1 MKKNLFLK
9 FLILILL
16 TMCSAVSY
24 GKIKVLSIYV
34 NPMTNGY
41 KSLEDGEMLLSDDN
55 ALIMIKFVAK
65 VDGVTVKHEYVEY
78 SDFISSMNPIKTRT
92 GFTIKPE
99 KNKVYSFM
107 GTIPEGMPQARLVVD
122 YKGKQKIVELD
133 WALETGNEGEE
144 IDHYDVYF

>member
-24 GKIKVLSIYV
+24 GKTKVLSIYV

-55 ALIMIKFVAK
+55 LIMIKFVAK

>member
-24 GKIKVLSIYV
+24 GKTKVFSIYV

-55 ALIMIKFVAK
+55 GPYY
-65 VDGVTVKHEYVEY
+65 D
-78 SDFISSMNPIKTRT
+78 
-92 GFTIKPE
+92 
-99 KNKVYSFM
+99 
-107 GTIPEGMPQARLVVD
+107 
-122 YKGKQKIVELD
+122 KICCKS
-133 WALETGNEGEE
+133 
-144 IDHYDVYF
+144 

>member
-1 MKKNLFLK
+1 
-9 FLILILL
+9 
-16 TMCSAVSY
+16 MCSAVSY
-24 GKIKVLSIYV
+24 GKTKVLSIYV

-41 KSLEDGEMLLSDDN
+41 KSLENGEMLLSDDN
-55 ALIMIKFVAK
+55 ALTMIKFVAK

>member
-1 MKKNLFLK
+1 
-9 FLILILL
+9 
-16 TMCSAVSY
+16 MCSAVSY
-24 GKIKVLSIYV
+24 GKTKVLSIYV

>member
-24 GKIKVLSIYV
+24 GKTKVLSIYV

-55 ALIMIKFVAK
+55 ALTMIKFVAK

>member
-16 TMCSAVSY
+16 TICSAVSY
-24 GKIKVLSIYV
+24 GKTKVLSIYV

>member
-24 GKIKVLSIYV
+24 GKTKVLSIYV

-41 KSLEDGEMLLSDDN
+41 KSLENGEMLLSDDN
-55 ALIMIKFVAK
+55 ALTMIKFVAK

>member
-1 MKKNLFLK
+1 
-9 FLILILL
+9 
-16 TMCSAVSY
+16 
-24 GKIKVLSIYV
+24 
-34 NPMTNGY
+34 MTT
-41 KSLEDGEMLLSDDN
+41 

-99 KNKVYSFM
+99 KNKVYIFM
-107 GTIPEGMPQARLVVD
+107 GKITEGMPQARLVVD

>member
-24 GKIKVLSIYV
+24 GKTKVLSIYV

-92 GFTIKPE
+92 G
-99 KNKVYSFM
+99 
-107 GTIPEGMPQARLVVD
+107 
-122 YKGKQKIVELD
+122 
-133 WALETGNEGEE
+133 
-144 IDHYDVYF
+144 

>member
-24 GKIKVLSIYV
+24 GKTKVLSIYV

>member
-41 KSLEDGEMLLSDDN
+41 KSLENGEMLLSDDN

>member
-9 FLILILL
+9 FLMLILL

-24 GKIKVLSIYV
+24 GKTKVLSIYV

-55 ALIMIKFVAK
+55 ALTMIKFVAK